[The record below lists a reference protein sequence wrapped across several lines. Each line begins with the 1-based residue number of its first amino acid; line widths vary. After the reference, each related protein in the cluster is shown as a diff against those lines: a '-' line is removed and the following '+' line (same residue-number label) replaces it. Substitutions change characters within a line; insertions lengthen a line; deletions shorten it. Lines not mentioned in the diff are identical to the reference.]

1 MKFPG
6 LAIRISKQE
15 SSANRGEP
23 YAQVFICVVV
33 TCELRARKK
42 GQETGVQE
50 RNREVARSFF
60 EEVLGQGHL
69 NKYAESHARDF
80 VAHGENH
87 EYALEEDMATAKDER
102 KALPDKTSQG
112 QPYPRGT
119 ISGGDVLDFVRYEHP
134 GRNGYS
140 GNGQEDQN

>member
-1 MKFPG
+1 MRKYLFVLLL
-6 LAIRISKQE
+6 LAICVPVKGAGDQ
-15 SSANRGEP
+15 SS
-23 YAQVFICVVV
+23 
-33 TCELRARKK
+33 RKK
-42 GQETGVQE
+42 QG
-50 RNREVARSFF
+50 SCPKLF

-69 NKYAESHARDF
+69 NKYAESYARDF

-102 KALPDKTSQG
+102 NALPDKTSQL
-112 QPYPRGT
+112 YPRGT
-119 ISGGDVLDFVRYEHP
+119 TSGGDVLDFVRYEHP